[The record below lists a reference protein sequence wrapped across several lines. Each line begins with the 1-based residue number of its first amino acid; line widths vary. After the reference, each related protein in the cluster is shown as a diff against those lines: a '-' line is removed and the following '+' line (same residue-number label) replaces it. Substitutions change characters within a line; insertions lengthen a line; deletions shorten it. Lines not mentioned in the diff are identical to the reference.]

1 MTTAALLLAP
11 AQASAGTFTYTPGF
25 AQVTDFPTP
34 STSESNP
41 TNLGMWAYLPAGLP
55 TDSKVPILV
64 AIHYCTG
71 SASDFYHGGGA
82 PFAALADTY
91 KFEIIWPSVN
101 RSGKCFDVATAEALK
116 HDGQSDPRGISS
128 MVQHAI
134 AKLNGDPE
142 RVYMMGASSGA
153 MMVNVLAGD
162 YPDLFKAGVAFS
174 GVPFHCFYVAGTTPS
189 ATADAPWGNA
199 CAAGT
204 LIQTSDAWA
213 ALVQAANTPAWTGS
227 WPRLQLWHG
236 ATDTTLSYKNLDEEI
251 KQWTTVSGVAH
262 TGTYTDTLA
271 FTDRIAT
278 RTRYGSSGPQAKVES
293 ISLANTAHELPLDGM
308 AAVAV
313 HFLGLDGTSP
323 DTQPPS
329 APTDL
334 ASSKLTSTGVTLTW
348 TAAADGLGVGVTKYV
363 VFQGASGSSAAPVA
377 VKSVAGITTDIT
389 GLTPS
394 TGYVFSVQAQD
405 AVGNVSTASTTV
417 TVTTAG
423 GSVAGGG
430 GGSAGGGGGGTTG
443 DGGGGG
449 GSSSSSSKGCS
460 HGDASGLALALLI
473 LGGWSLVR
481 GRREAGGSLRVGT
494 GR

>member
-1 MTTAALLLAP
+1 MTTVALILAP
-11 AQASAGTFTYTPGF
+11 AWASAGTFTYTPGF

-41 TNLGMWAYLPAGLP
+41 TNLGMWAYLPVGLP
-55 TDSKVPILV
+55 TDTKVPILV

-71 SASDFYHGGGA
+71 SATDFYHGGGA

-91 KFEIIWPSVN
+91 KFEIIWPSAN

-134 AKLNGDPE
+134 ANLNGDPG
-142 RVYMMGASSGA
+142 RVYMVGASSGA

-199 CAAGT
+199 CAAGS

-213 ALVQAANTPAWTGS
+213 ALVQAAHSPAWTGA

-262 TGTYTDTLA
+262 TGTYTETLA

-278 RTRYGSSGPQAKVES
+278 RTRYGDSGPQPQVES

-308 AAVAV
+308 AAVAI

-329 APTDL
+329 APTGL

-348 TAAADGLGVGVTKYV
+348 TASTDDVGVTKYV
-363 VFQGASGSSAAPVA
+363 VFQSASGSSAAPVG
-377 VKSVAGITTDIT
+377 VKTLAGITTDIS

-405 AVGNVSTASTTV
+405 AVGNVSAASTAV
-417 TVTTAG
+417 TVTTSAAT
-423 GSVAGGG
+423 VA
-430 GGSAGGGGGGTTG
+430 GGGGTTG
-443 DGGGGG
+443 GGGGG
-449 GSSSSSSKGCS
+449 GAKSSGCS
-460 HGDASGLALALLI
+460 HGDASGIALALLV
-473 LGGWSLVR
+473 LGGWSLARSRRRAQPAVR
-481 GRREAGGSLRVGT
+481 P
-494 GR
+494 

>member
-1 MTTAALLLAP
+1 MITAALILAP
-11 AQASAGTFTYTPGF
+11 KLASAGTFTYTPGF
-25 AQVTDFPTP
+25 AQVTDFPTA

-41 TNLGMWAYLPAGLP
+41 TNLGMWAYLPVGLP
-55 TDSKVPILV
+55 TDTKVPILV

-71 SASDFYHGGGA
+71 SASDFYHGSGA
-82 PFAALADTY
+82 AFAALADTY
-91 KFEIIWPSVN
+91 KFEIIWPSAN
-101 RSGKCFDVATAEALK
+101 RSGKCFDVSTAEALK

-134 AKLNGDPE
+134 AQLNGDPE
-142 RVYMMGASSGA
+142 RVYMVGASSGA

-204 LIQTSDAWA
+204 LVQTSAAWA
-213 ALVQAANTPAWTGS
+213 TLVQAAYPGWTGS

-236 ATDTTLSYKNLDEEI
+236 AIDTTLAYKNLDEEI
-251 KQWTTVSGVAH
+251 KQWTTVSGVDH
-262 TGTYTDTLA
+262 TGTYSETLA

-278 RTRYGSSGPQAKVES
+278 RTRYGVSGPQPKVES

-308 AAVAV
+308 AAVAI

-329 APTDL
+329 APTGL
-334 ASSKLTSTGVTLTW
+334 ASSSITSTGVTLTW
-348 TAAADGLGVGVTKYV
+348 TASTDDVGVTRYV
-363 VFQGASGSSAAPVA
+363 VFQSASGSSAAPVG
-377 VKSVAGITTDIT
+377 VKTVAGISADIS

-405 AVGNVSTASTTV
+405 AVGNVSSASSTII
-417 TVTTAG
+417 VTTAAA
-423 GSVAGGG
+423 SAAGGG
-430 GGSAGGGGGGTTG
+430 GGETTGGGGGGAK
-443 DGGGGG
+443 
-449 GSSSSSSKGCS
+449 SSGCS
-460 HGDASGLALALLI
+460 HGDASGLALALLV
-473 LGGWSLVR
+473 LGGWSLAR
-481 GRREAGGSLRVGT
+481 SRRRAQPVL
-494 GR
+494 